1 VTPFFPICMRG
12 LRVWAF
18 CLRRL
23 RVFLSSMVS
32 SVWRGGI
39 YGLWRLAGVLILASY
54 KAFFGGCCILF

>member
-12 LRVWAF
+12 LRVWAW

-39 YGLWRLAGVLILASY
+39 YGLRRGVGLGVWRRGY
-54 KAFFGGCCILF
+54 KRGLL